1 MRNMAN
7 MFWKEFKAYF
17 SSPVAYIF
25 IISFLVV
32 TNWLFFRT
40 FFLTNQA
47 SLRAYFSFLPW
58 VFLFLAPAI
67 TMRSW
72 AEEKK
77 LGTAEILMTLPIK
90 DYEIVLGKFFSSFVF
105 LVLTLCLTFP
115 LPITVM
121 MLGSPDPGPLWG
133 GYVGAFLLGG
143 AYLAIGLFASSLT
156 ENQIIAFIVSIM
168 ICFVLLIVGEDFV
181 ILSMPSQLV
190 PILSYLGL
198 GTHFQ
203 SIGRGVIDSRDI
215 IYYLSVIGFFLF
227 LNQLSVE
234 SRR

>member
-156 ENQIIAFIVSIM
+156 ENQIIAFIISIM

>member
-1 MRNMAN
+1 MRNIAN

-198 GTHFQ
+198 GAHFQ
-203 SIGRGVIDSRDI
+203 SLGRGVIDSRDI